1 MGVHPPA
8 VPVRV
13 GMRDQNRGAAP
24 DWYIERIVGRNT
36 VIMRVAVVLRV
47 PVRVRMAV
55 GVTVPGGAAS
65 VVQCRNRDPAAKAEK
80 RQARQGIDDMA
91 EAKPAA
97 APAAQTASPIA
108 KVEPICPAPA
118 HNAAPTVSRRD
129 Q

>member
-1 MGVHPPA
+1 
-8 VPVRV
+8 
-13 GMRDQNRGAAP
+13 MRDQNRGAAA
-24 DWYIERIVGRNT
+24 DWHIERIVGRNT
-36 VIMRVAVVLRV
+36 VIMRVAVVL